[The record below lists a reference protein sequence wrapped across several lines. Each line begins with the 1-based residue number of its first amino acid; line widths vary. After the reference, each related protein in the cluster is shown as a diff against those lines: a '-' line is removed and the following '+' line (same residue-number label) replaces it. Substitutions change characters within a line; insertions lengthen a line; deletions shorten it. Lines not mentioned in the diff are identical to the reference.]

1 MKTLTRTVWKKCAL
15 MVFLT
20 LGLIGNDD
28 SYGQSGERAQNL
40 SPSMR
45 LFYWYNPRSVEH
57 IEQLE
62 VLRKLADRKSE
73 FIEFQSL
80 IPPVVPTSRVNFTPV
95 LSAFLARRG
104 TPGDYAVL
112 LTEYGHIHAQGSG
125 AHMEQLLQ
133 SLPKELVSTDID
145 ESTWGKVKELFQ

>member
-1 MKTLTRTVWKKCAL
+1 MKTLTRIVWKKCAL

-28 SYGQSGERAQNL
+28 SYGQSGEGAQNL
-40 SPSMR
+40 SSSMQ
-45 LFYWYNPRSVEH
+45 LFYWYDPRSVEH
-57 IEQLE
+57 MERLE

-80 IPPVVPTSRVNFTPV
+80 IPPVVPISMVNFTPV
-95 LSAFLARRG
+95 LSAFWARRG

-112 LTEYGHIHAQGSG
+112 LKEHGHIHAQGSG
-125 AHMEQLLQ
+125 SHMEQLLQ
-133 SLPKELVSTDID
+133 SLPKELISTDID

>member
-45 LFYWYNPRSVEH
+45 LFYWYSPRSVEH
-57 IEQLE
+57 MEQLE
-62 VLRKLADRKSE
+62 VLRKLADRRSE
-73 FIEFQSL
+73 FIELQSL
-80 IPPVVPTSRVNFTPV
+80 ISPVVPISMVNLKPV

-104 TPGDYAVL
+104 KPGDYAVL
-112 LTEYGHIHAQGSG
+112 LTEHGHIHAQGSG

-133 SLPKELVSTDID
+133 SLPKELISTDID